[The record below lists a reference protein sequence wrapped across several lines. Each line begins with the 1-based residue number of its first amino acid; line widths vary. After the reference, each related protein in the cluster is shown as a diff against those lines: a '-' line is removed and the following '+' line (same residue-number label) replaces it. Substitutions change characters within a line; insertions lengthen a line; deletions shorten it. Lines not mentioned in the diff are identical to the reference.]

1 MRTELKALK
10 KNLDDKERAQKAEV
24 ANLVVNTAKEIIETK
39 KGTPVLVETL
49 NAFNNTKALDMALKK
64 VKSISP
70 ETSALFI
77 SVDKDEKKIYALSA
91 VPKVMRLSNYSLIRE
106 NFTATKEMFII
117 IFFSLQLKK
126 V

>member
-1 MRTELKALK
+1 MSRKQFLWNFQEEMRSELKVLK

-24 ANLVVNTAKEIIETK
+24 ANSVVNAVQELIEAQ

-77 SVDKDEKKIYALSA
+77 SVDKDEKKIFALSA
-91 VPKVMRLSNYSLIRE
+91 VPKVSL
-106 NFTATKEMFII
+106 NFIQF
-117 IFFSLQLKK
+117 
-126 V
+126 